1 MESKILSVGI
11 TGLEDVIKL
20 DVTNKQVLRIASN
33 INDSIIFLVKIA
45 VKEFYAK
52 KKPRQGSI
60 EKDSIDNMA
69 WNLLH
74 NIVDFSK
81 KAESDG
87 DADNL
92 ESLVVI
98 TDTLGQTHR
107 FQLKVGI
114 EQAVLD
120 LC

>member
-1 MESKILSVGI
+1 
-11 TGLEDVIKL
+11 
-20 DVTNKQVLRIASN
+20 
-33 INDSIIFLVKIA
+33 
-45 VKEFYAK
+45 
-52 KKPRQGSI
+52 
-60 EKDSIDNMA
+60 MA